1 MAGGGTGGGAAGQAE
16 VETWPN
22 RPPHLIVNVT
32 DLRKRLGQRREVTIE
47 ATLARQQVL
56 DTHTLRTPVRGEITV
71 ESIERGV
78 SLHGHVSFDWEGDC
92 RRCLEPVQGTT
103 EIEIDEICQVHAPPN
118 SDIVDFDGEKI
129 DLLPLIRDAVGLS
142 LPLAPLCRDD
152 CPGPDPDRYPALT
165 EDELDAAEAAD
176 EEDRPPADP
185 RWAALDGLDLN

>member
-1 MAGGGTGGGAAGQAE
+1 MASGGTSGGAGEVQ
-16 VETWPN
+16 VETWPD

-32 DLRKRLGQRREVTIE
+32 DLRKRLGQRRVVSIE

-56 DTHTLRTPVRGEITV
+56 DTHTVRTPVRGDITV

-118 SDIVDFDGEKI
+118 ADIVDFDGEKI

-142 LPLAPLCRDD
+142 LPLAPLCRED

-165 EDELDAAEAAD
+165 EDELEEVEAG
-176 EEDRPPADP
+176 EEPAPDP

>member
-1 MAGGGTGGGAAGQAE
+1 MASGGTSGGAGEAQ
-16 VETWPN
+16 VETWPS

-32 DLRKRLGQRREVTIE
+32 DLRKRLGQRREVAIE

-56 DTHTLRTPVRGEITV
+56 DTHTVRTPVRGEIMV

-92 RRCLEPVQGTT
+92 RRCLEPVRGTT
-103 EIEIDEICQVHAPPN
+103 EIEIDEICQVHAPPDA
-118 SDIVDFDGEKI
+118 DIVDFDGEKI

-142 LPLAPLCRDD
+142 LPLAPLCRED

-165 EDELDAAEAAD
+165 EDELEEAEQAPD
-176 EEDRPPADP
+176 PDP

>member
-1 MAGGGTGGGAAGQAE
+1 MAEGGTSSGAGQAE

-32 DLRKRLGQRREVTIE
+32 DLRKRLGQRREVAIE

-78 SLHGHVSFDWEGDC
+78 SLHGHLSFDWEGDC
-92 RRCLEPVQGTT
+92 RRCLETVRGTT
-103 EIEIDEICQVHAPPN
+103 EIELDEICQVHAPPD

-142 LPLAPLCRDD
+142 LPLAPLCRED

-165 EDELDAAEAAD
+165 EDELEAAD
-176 EEDRPPADP
+176 AEDDDGPPPDP

>member
-1 MAGGGTGGGAAGQAE
+1 MAKGGTGGGAEQAE
-16 VETWPN
+16 VDSWPN

-32 DLRKRLGQRREVTIE
+32 DLRKRLGQRREVAID
-47 ATLARQQVL
+47 AVLARQQVL
-56 DTHTLRTPVRGEITV
+56 DTHTVRTPVRGEITV

-78 SLHGHVSFDWEGDC
+78 SLHGRLSFDWEGDC

-103 EIEIDEICQVHAPPN
+103 EIEIDEISQVNAPPE

-142 LPLAPLCRDD
+142 LPLAPLCRED

-165 EDELDAAEAAD
+165 EDELEAAEAAAEQD
-176 EEDRPPADP
+176 AGPHTDP
-185 RWAALDGLDLN
+185 RWAVLDGLDLN

>member
-1 MAGGGTGGGAAGQAE
+1 MASGGTSGGAGEAQ
-16 VETWPN
+16 VETWPS

-32 DLRKRLGQRREVTIE
+32 ELRKRLGQRREVSIE

-92 RRCLEPVQGTT
+92 RRCLEPVRGTS

-118 SDIVDFDGEKI
+118 ADIVDFDGEKI
-129 DLLPLIRDAVGLS
+129 DLLPLISDAVGLS
-142 LPLAPLCRDD
+142 LPLAPLCRED

-165 EDELDAAEAAD
+165 EDELEEAEAA
-176 EEDRPPADP
+176 EDPPTDP

>member
-1 MAGGGTGGGAAGQAE
+1 MASGGTSGGAGEAQ
-16 VETWPN
+16 VETWPS

-56 DTHTLRTPVRGEITV
+56 DTHTLRTPVRGVITV

-92 RRCLEPVQGTT
+92 RRCLEPVRGTT

-118 SDIVDFDGEKI
+118 ADIVDFDGEKI
-129 DLLPLIRDAVGLS
+129 DLLPVISDAVGLS
-142 LPLAPLCRDD
+142 LPLAPLCRED

-165 EDELDAAEAAD
+165 EDELEEAEAG
-176 EEDRPPADP
+176 EEPAPDP
-185 RWAALDGLDLN
+185 RWAGLDGLDLN